1 MDKDKEKE
9 KKSSKVAQEARD
21 TESRAAEVKKKIS
34 ELSEQLSNPEKHFTK
49 KHEPSQSSVERFRR
63 YFSVDRGVINKR
75 KATRAEMRAQKTRA
89 IVWLCIAFFLLFVV
103 ANMVINAIL
112 H

>member
-1 MDKDKEKE
+1 MDNDKEKPP
-9 KKSSKVAQEARD
+9 SRVAQEAK
-21 TESRAAEVKKKIS
+21 EAQSRAAEVKKKIN
-34 ELSEQLSNPEKHFTK
+34 ELTEQIENPEKHFSK
-49 KHEPSQSSVERFRR
+49 KHEQTQSSVERFRR
-63 YFSVDRGVINKR
+63 YFSVDRGVLAKR
-75 KATRAEMRAQKTRA
+75 KPTRGEMRAQRTRA